1 MEKEKIKSFIKIN
14 MVPIIFVIMCIS
26 MIFISGVSF
35 NFLANELYRRIIRN
49 TIMIIA
55 LLIPIMAGMG
65 INFSVIIGALCTHFA
80 AIIIV
85 DRQIE
90 GMIGVVS
97 VFILAQILSL
107 ICGNIIGYILNK
119 AKGREMITSIVIGL
133 LGTSIYTLIFLAGY
147 GTIIKPHNPDIILST
162 GIGIQTMIDLMPL
175 KKVIVENPYI
185 PILFIVVAAFLTK
198 YIMGTQFG
206 EKLKAIGDN
215 MNNAYS
221 LGIDVD
227 KMRRY
232 AIVISTMLA
241 SAGQMMF
248 ILNIG
253 SINVYTG
260 HLNVDIFACASIL
273 AGGATLNKASLK
285 NVFLGVILFHT
296 MFIVSPMAGKVLFS
310 NVAIGEYFRSFIAYS
325 TIIVSLMINIYNE
338 KKEEFS

>member
-1 MEKEKIKSFIKIN
+1 MEKEKIKSFIKTNI
-14 MVPIIFVIMCIS
+14 VPIIFIIMCIS
-26 MIFISGVSF
+26 MIMISGVGL

-65 INFSVIIGALCTHFA
+65 INFSIIIGALCTHFA
-80 AIIIV
+80 AIIII
-85 DRQIE
+85 DRQID
-90 GMIGVVS
+90 GAIGVIS
-97 VFILAQILSL
+97 VFVLAQIIAF

-133 LGTSIYTLIFLAGY
+133 LGTSIYTLVFLAGY
-147 GTIIKPHNPDIILST
+147 GTIIKPHNPSIMLST
-162 GIGIQTMIDLMPL
+162 GIGVQTMIDLMPL
-175 KKVIVENPYI
+175 KEVIVENPYI
-185 PILFIVVAAFLTK
+185 PIVFIVVATFITK
-198 YIMGTQFG
+198 YLMGTQFG
-206 EKLKAIGDN
+206 VKLKAIGDN

-232 AIVISTMLA
+232 AIVVSTMLA
-241 SAGQMMF
+241 SASQLMF

-260 HLNVDIFACASIL
+260 HLNVDVFACASIL

-310 NVAIGEYFRSFIAYS
+310 NVAIGEYFRSFVAYS
-325 TIIVSLMINIYNE
+325 TIIISLMINIYNE
-338 KKEEFS
+338 KEEELS